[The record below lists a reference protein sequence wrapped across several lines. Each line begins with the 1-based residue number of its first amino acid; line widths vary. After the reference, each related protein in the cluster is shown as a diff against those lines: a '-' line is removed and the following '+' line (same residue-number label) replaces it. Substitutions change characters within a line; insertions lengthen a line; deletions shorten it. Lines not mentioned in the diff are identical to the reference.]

1 MAENKKSPEFL
12 KKLAVLTDEV
22 EKTING
28 KTTLVIEL
36 QENEY
41 RKIILEFEDIPD
53 PNQKQFKVEISGMDF
68 IFILDESS
76 IFGIEN

>member
-53 PNQKQFKVEISGMDF
+53 PNQNNLKLKFQEWTLFLFWMSRRFSV
-68 IFILDESS
+68 
-76 IFGIEN
+76 